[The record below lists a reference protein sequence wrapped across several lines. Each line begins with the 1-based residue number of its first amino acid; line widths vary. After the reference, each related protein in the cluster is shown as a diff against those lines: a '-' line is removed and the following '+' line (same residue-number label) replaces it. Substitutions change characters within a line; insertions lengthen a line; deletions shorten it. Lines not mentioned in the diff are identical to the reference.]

1 MRRSA
6 LALFATTLFTAASAF
21 AGTWYVA
28 PPASGGN
35 NANSGTLSSPF
46 ATITKGVSMLSA
58 PGDILYVRAGTY
70 NEYVT
75 IWDKTG
81 TESDPIRVMPYND
94 ENVIIDV
101 AGVSYTGDPKAVVA
115 IGDSAYVRFDDF
127 EVKNGPEAGIRVY
140 DANNIQ
146 VRWNRVNGNQ
156 KFGIVATSASAST
169 RGTTHDIR
177 IEGNTV
183 KNNVL
188 SNVSRNSSSGWTQ
201 GVGTYRVDD
210 VQIVD
215 NYVYENYGEGI
226 DCVLT
231 DGCTMTGN
239 TTWDNFGTNIY
250 LDNATNAL
258 VDRNFCMAGRA
269 AVPGNYT
276 RNGYGASGIAMAN
289 ENYVVNGVH
298 EQNPLNNITI
308 TNNITVNGKFGFTY
322 GNYEDGGGL
331 HNTLIANNTF
341 YGGEDLCFY
350 IQNASSGDIHDTTTI
365 RNNIFYAKTGRNYA
379 YATSTNITYGYN
391 NWYNGT
397 ANTHKSGPSDV
408 LANPLLVN
416 AGTDTK
422 TDYKLTST
430 SPCINAGTT
439 ITAVTTDY
447 WGTSRSST
455 YDIGA
460 HEY

>member
-6 LALFATTLFTAASAF
+6 IALLITSLFAAASAF

-28 PPASGGN
+28 TPANGGN
-35 NANSGTLSSPF
+35 NSNPGTLASPF

-75 IWDKTG
+75 IWNKTG
-81 TESDPIRVMPYND
+81 SDPSPIRIMPYNSED
-94 ENVIIDV
+94 VVID
-101 AGVSYTGDPKAVVA
+101 GTGTTASNAVVA
-115 IGDSAYVRFDDF
+115 IGESQYVRFDDF
-127 EVKNGPEAGIRVY
+127 EVKNGPDTGIRVY
-140 DANNIQ
+140 NAQYIR
-146 VRWNRVNGNQ
+146 VRYNYVHDNQ
-156 KFGIVATSASAST
+156 KFGIHVSSASAST
-169 RGTTHDIR
+169 RGTTHDI
-177 IEGNTV
+177 IVDGNIV
-183 KNNVL
+183 KRNVL
-188 SNVSRNSSSGWTQ
+188 NNSARNSSSGWTQ
-201 GVGTYRVDD
+201 GIGSYRADN
-210 VQIVD
+210 VQFIN
-215 NYVYENYGEGI
+215 NYVSENFGEGI

-231 DGCTMTGN
+231 AGCTITGN
-239 TTWDNFGTNIY
+239 TAYDNFGTNIY

-258 VDRNFCMAGRA
+258 VDRNFCMAGRVTNA
-269 AVPGNYT
+269 SDYT
-276 RNGYGASGIAMAN
+276 RSGYGASGVAMAN
-289 ENYVVNGVH
+289 ENYIVNGVH

-308 TNNITVNGKFGFTY
+308 TNNITVNGKFGFVY

-350 IQNASSGDIHDTTTI
+350 IENASGSDVHDTTTVQ
-365 RNNIFYAKTGRNYA
+365 NNIFYAKTGRNYS
-379 YATSTNITYGYN
+379 YATSTHITYGYN
-391 NWYNGT
+391 DWYNGT
-397 ANTHKSGPSDV
+397 ANTHKSGAGDV
-408 LANPLLVN
+408 FANPLLVS
-416 AGTDTK
+416 AGTDVK

-439 ITAVTTDY
+439 ISAVTTDY
-447 WGTSRSST
+447 WGVARGTT